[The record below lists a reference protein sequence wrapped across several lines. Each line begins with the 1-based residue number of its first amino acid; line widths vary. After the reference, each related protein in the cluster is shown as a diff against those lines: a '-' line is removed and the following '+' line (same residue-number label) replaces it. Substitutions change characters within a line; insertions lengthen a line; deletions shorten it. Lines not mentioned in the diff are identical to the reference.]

1 MTWQLMLELLAAYVI
16 TCGLALWLASKLVP

>member
-1 MTWQLMLELLAAYVI
+1 MTLPLMLELLAAYVA

>member
-1 MTWQLMLELLAAYVI
+1 MTLPLMLELLAAYVV